1 MAIPFLN
8 DINLNENELLNAKL
22 HTDSSAP
29 SNPGTGSV
37 WFDTG
42 SNLLKIYRGGSW
54 TNLFVK
60 TEAISDGGTNLATA
74 DQIHTFVTAGTSTMT
89 NKTLTNPTINA
100 VRLLQGSGNIL
111 LDSNIFRDNSGS
123 TDAHNYFGFNGD
135 NVFRIGTNNQ
145 ETIVA
150 TSGTAI
156 LKHGGN
162 TKLSTSST
170 GVSVTGTVTA
180 TSFTGNL
187 TGNADTVTTNANLT
201 GDVTSSGNATTI
213 AADAVHAT
221 MINDDIISAQTELS
235 SGVADAD
242 EMLISDSGAVKKV
255 GMDTLKTYFTGDD
268 VSVANLTARLPQITE
283 SLTIGDATDVTLT
296 TSGNLVVT
304 GDLTVSGDTISA
316 NVATL
321 DVEDKNIT
329 LNYSSGDSSS
339 TANGSGITI
348 QDAVD
353 ATTDATILWDASND
367 EFDFSH
373 KINVTGGITGTILTA
388 SQTNI
393 TAIGTIA
400 TGTWA
405 ATDIAIAHG
414 GTGASTASAAF
425 DNLKQAATA
434 TATGVVELATTTE
447 ASTGTDTSR
456 AVTAE
461 GLQQFH
467 NDRNKSFELD
477 NSASGVASSDNITYT
492 ITHGMGASRLYKVE
506 VIEDASNYETVYAEV
521 QRPSDTTI
529 KVIFGSAVTAG
540 AYRALITKI

>member
-8 DINLNENELLNAKL
+8 DINLNQNELLNARL
-22 HTDSSAP
+22 HTDSVGSEP
-29 SNPGTGSV
+29 SSPVTGSI
-37 WFDTG
+37 WYDTT
-42 SNLLKIYRGGSW
+42 NNVLRVYKGGGW
-54 TNLFVK
+54 NNNFIF
-60 TEAISDGGTNLATA
+60 TEAIANGGANLATA
-74 DQIHTFVTAGTSTMT
+74 DHIHTFVTTQTD
-89 NKTLTNPTINA
+89 TIA
-100 VRLLQGSGNIL
+100 AS
-111 LDSNIFRDNSGS
+111 
-123 TDAHNYFGFNGD
+123 
-135 NVFRIGTNNQ
+135 
-145 ETIVA
+145 
-150 TSGTAI
+150 TSGTAAI
-156 LKHGGN
+156 A
-162 TKLSTSST
+162 T
-170 GVSVTGTVTA
+170 TVTVADESSDTTCFPLFA
-180 TSFTGNL
+180 TAATGNL
-187 TGNADTVTTNANLT
+187 GPKSGTNLTFNSSSGVLTATGFAGNLTGNVTGNADTVTTNANLT

-221 MINDDIISAQTELS
+221 MINDDIISAQTELA

-242 EMLISDSGAVKKV
+242 EMLISDSGAIKKV

-296 TSGNLVVT
+296 TSGDLVVT

-321 DVEDKNIT
+321 NVEDKNIT

-353 ATTDATILWDASND
+353 ASTDASILWDASND

-425 DNLKQAATA
+425 DNLKQAAT
-434 TATGVVELATTTE
+434 TSATGVVELATTTE

-456 AVTAE
+456 AITAE

-477 NSASGVASSDNITYT
+477 NSASGVASTDNITYT

-506 VIEDASNYETVYAEV
+506 VIEDANNYETVYVEV

-529 KVIFGSAVTAG
+529 KVIFGAAVTAG

>member
-42 SNLLKIYRGGSW
+42 TNLLKIYRGGSW

-60 TEAISDGGTNLATA
+60 TEAIANGGTNLGTA
-74 DQIHTFVTAGTSTMT
+74 DQIHTFVTTQSD
-89 NKTLTNPTINA
+89 TIA
-100 VRLLQGSGNIL
+100 AS
-111 LDSNIFRDNSGS
+111 
-123 TDAHNYFGFNGD
+123 
-135 NVFRIGTNNQ
+135 
-145 ETIVA
+145 
-150 TSGTAI
+150 TSGTAAI
-156 LKHGGN
+156 A
-162 TKLSTSST
+162 T
-170 GVSVTGTVTA
+170 TVTVADESSDTTCFPLFA
-180 TSFTGNL
+180 TAATGNL
-187 TGNADTVTTNANLT
+187 GPKSGTNLTFNSDTGILTATGFAGNITGNVTGNADTVTTNANLT

-221 MINDDIISAQTELS
+221 MINDDIISAQTELA

-242 EMLISDSGAVKKV
+242 EILISDSGAVKKV

-268 VSVANLTARLPQITE
+268 VSIANLTARLPQITE
-283 SLTIGDATDVTLT
+283 SLTIGDATDVTIT
-296 TSGNLVVT
+296 TSGGLIVT
-304 GDLTVSGDTISA
+304 GDLTVSGNTTTVNTATLTVEDPLIKLAKGNTSA
-316 NVATL
+316 DSVDIGLFGTYNNGATQLYTGFFRDASDSGKWILYKDSEADPGTGTTVNVSGTGHAVATL
-321 DVEDKNIT
+321 K
-329 LNYSSGDSSS
+329 
-339 TANGSGITI
+339 ANLEG
-348 QDAVD
+348 
-353 ATTDATILWDASND
+353 
-367 EFDFSH
+367 
-373 KINVTGGITGTILTA
+373 NVTGTISTA

-400 TGTWA
+400 TGVWE

-414 GTGASTASAAF
+414 GTGASTAAAAF
-425 DNLKQAATA
+425 TNLKQAAT
-434 TATGVVELATTTE
+434 TSATGVVELATTTE

-456 AVTAE
+456 AITAE

-477 NSASGVASSDNITYT
+477 NSASGVASTDNITYT

-506 VIEDASNYETVYAEV
+506 VIEDASNYETVYVEV

-540 AYRALITKI
+540 AYRALVTKI

>member
-42 SNLLKIYRGGSW
+42 TNLLKIYRGGSW

-60 TEAISDGGTNLATA
+60 TEAIANGGTNLGTA
-74 DQIHTFVTAGTSTMT
+74 DQIHTFVTTQSD
-89 NKTLTNPTINA
+89 TIA
-100 VRLLQGSGNIL
+100 AS
-111 LDSNIFRDNSGS
+111 
-123 TDAHNYFGFNGD
+123 
-135 NVFRIGTNNQ
+135 
-145 ETIVA
+145 
-150 TSGTAI
+150 TSGTAAI
-156 LKHGGN
+156 A
-162 TKLSTSST
+162 T
-170 GVSVTGTVTA
+170 TVTVADESSDTTCFPLFA
-180 TSFTGNL
+180 TAATGNL
-187 TGNADTVTTNANLT
+187 GPKSGTNLTFNSDTGILTATGFAGNITGNVTGNADTVTTNANLT

-221 MINDDIISAQTELS
+221 MINDDIISAQTELA

-242 EMLISDSGAVKKV
+242 EILISDSGAVKKV

-268 VSVANLTARLPQITE
+268 VSIANLTARLPQITE
-283 SLTIGDATDVTLT
+283 SLTIGDATDVTIT
-296 TSGNLVVT
+296 TSGGLIVT
-304 GDLTVSGDTISA
+304 GDLTVSGDTTTVNTATLTVEDPLIKLAKGNTSA
-316 NVATL
+316 DSVDIGLFGTYNNGATQLYTGFFRDASDSGKWILYKDSEADPGTGTTVNVSGTGHAVATL
-321 DVEDKNIT
+321 K
-329 LNYSSGDSSS
+329 
-339 TANGSGITI
+339 ANLEG
-348 QDAVD
+348 
-353 ATTDATILWDASND
+353 
-367 EFDFSH
+367 
-373 KINVTGGITGTILTA
+373 NVTGTISTA

-400 TGTWA
+400 TGVWE

-456 AVTAE
+456 AITAE

-477 NSASGVASSDNITYT
+477 NSASGVASTDNITYT

>member
-42 SNLLKIYRGGSW
+42 TNLLKIYRGGSW

-60 TEAISDGGTNLATA
+60 TEAIANGGTNLGTA
-74 DQIHTFVTAGTSTMT
+74 DQILTFVTTQSD
-89 NKTLTNPTINA
+89 TIA
-100 VRLLQGSGNIL
+100 AS
-111 LDSNIFRDNSGS
+111 
-123 TDAHNYFGFNGD
+123 
-135 NVFRIGTNNQ
+135 
-145 ETIVA
+145 
-150 TSGTAI
+150 TSGTAAI
-156 LKHGGN
+156 A
-162 TKLSTSST
+162 T
-170 GVSVTGTVTA
+170 TVTVADESSDTTCFPLFA
-180 TSFTGNL
+180 TAATGNIGPKSGTNL
-187 TGNADTVTTNANLT
+187 TFNSDTGILTATGFAGNITGNVTGNADTVTTNANLT

-221 MINDDIISAQTELS
+221 MINDDIISAQTELA

-242 EMLISDSGAVKKV
+242 EILISDSGAVKKV

-268 VSVANLTARLPQITE
+268 VSIANLTARLPQITE
-283 SLTIGDATDVTLT
+283 SLTIGDATDVTIT
-296 TSGNLVVT
+296 TSGGLIVT
-304 GDLTVSGDTISA
+304 GDLTVSGSTTTVNTATLTVEDPLIKLAKGNTSA
-316 NVATL
+316 DSVDIGLFGTYNNGATQLYTGFFRDASDSGKWILYKDSEADPGTGTTVNVSGTGHAVATL
-321 DVEDKNIT
+321 K
-329 LNYSSGDSSS
+329 
-339 TANGSGITI
+339 ANLEG
-348 QDAVD
+348 
-353 ATTDATILWDASND
+353 
-367 EFDFSH
+367 
-373 KINVTGGITGTILTA
+373 NVTGTISTA

-400 TGTWA
+400 TGVWE

-456 AVTAE
+456 AITAE

-477 NSASGVASSDNITYT
+477 NSASGVASTDNITYT

>member
-425 DNLKQAATA
+425 DNLKQAATT

-506 VIEDASNYETVYAEV
+506 VIEDASNYETVYAKV

>member
-42 SNLLKIYRGGSW
+42 TNLLKIYRGGSW

-60 TEAISDGGTNLATA
+60 TEAIANGGTNLGTA
-74 DQIHTFVTAGTSTMT
+74 DQIHTFVTTQSD
-89 NKTLTNPTINA
+89 TIA
-100 VRLLQGSGNIL
+100 AS
-111 LDSNIFRDNSGS
+111 
-123 TDAHNYFGFNGD
+123 
-135 NVFRIGTNNQ
+135 
-145 ETIVA
+145 
-150 TSGTAI
+150 TSGTAAI
-156 LKHGGN
+156 A
-162 TKLSTSST
+162 T
-170 GVSVTGTVTA
+170 TVTVADESSDTTCFPLFA
-180 TSFTGNL
+180 TAATGNL
-187 TGNADTVTTNANLT
+187 ALKSGTNLTFNSDTGILTATGFAGNITGNVTGNADTVTTNANLT

-221 MINDDIISAQTELS
+221 MINDDIISAQTELA

-242 EMLISDSGAVKKV
+242 EILISDSGAVKKV

-268 VSVANLTARLPQITE
+268 VSIANLTARLPQITE
-283 SLTIGDATDVTLT
+283 SLTIGDATDVTIT
-296 TSGNLVVT
+296 TSGGLIVT
-304 GDLTVSGDTISA
+304 GDLTVSGDTTTVNTATLTVEDPLIKLAKGNTSA
-316 NVATL
+316 DSVDIGLFGTYNNGATQLYTGFFRDASDSGKWILYKDSEADPGTGTTVNVSGTGHAVATL
-321 DVEDKNIT
+321 K
-329 LNYSSGDSSS
+329 
-339 TANGSGITI
+339 ANLEG
-348 QDAVD
+348 
-353 ATTDATILWDASND
+353 
-367 EFDFSH
+367 
-373 KINVTGGITGTILTA
+373 NVTGTISTA

-400 TGTWA
+400 TGVWE

-414 GTGASTASAAF
+414 GTGASTAAAAF
-425 DNLKQAATA
+425 TNLKQAAT
-434 TATGVVELATTTE
+434 TSATGVVELATTTE

-456 AVTAE
+456 AITAE

-477 NSASGVASSDNITYT
+477 NSASGVASTDNITYT

>member
-42 SNLLKIYRGGSW
+42 TNLLKIYRGGSW

-60 TEAISDGGTNLATA
+60 TEAIANGGTNLGTA
-74 DQIHTFVTAGTSTMT
+74 DQIHTFVTTQSD
-89 NKTLTNPTINA
+89 TIA
-100 VRLLQGSGNIL
+100 AS
-111 LDSNIFRDNSGS
+111 
-123 TDAHNYFGFNGD
+123 
-135 NVFRIGTNNQ
+135 
-145 ETIVA
+145 
-150 TSGTAI
+150 TSGTAAI
-156 LKHGGN
+156 A
-162 TKLSTSST
+162 T
-170 GVSVTGTVTA
+170 TVTVADESSDTTCFPLFA
-180 TSFTGNL
+180 TAATGNL
-187 TGNADTVTTNANLT
+187 GPKSGTNLTFNSDTGILTATGFAGNITGNVTGNADTVTTNANLT

-221 MINDDIISAQTELS
+221 MINDDIISAQTELA

-242 EMLISDSGAVKKV
+242 EILISDSGAVKKV
-255 GMDTLKTYFTGDD
+255 GMDTLNSYFTGDD
-268 VSVANLTARLPQITE
+268 VSIANLTARLPQITE
-283 SLTIGDATDVTLT
+283 SLTIGDATDVTIT
-296 TSGNLVVT
+296 TSGGLIVT
-304 GDLTVSGDTISA
+304 GDLTVSGSTTTVNTATLTVEDPLIKLAKGNTSA
-316 NVATL
+316 DSVDIGLFGTYNNGATQLYTGFFRDASDSGKWILYKDSEADPGTGTTVNVSGTGHAVATL
-321 DVEDKNIT
+321 K
-329 LNYSSGDSSS
+329 
-339 TANGSGITI
+339 ANLEG
-348 QDAVD
+348 
-353 ATTDATILWDASND
+353 
-367 EFDFSH
+367 
-373 KINVTGGITGTILTA
+373 NVTGTISTA

-400 TGTWA
+400 TGVWE

-456 AVTAE
+456 AITAE

-477 NSASGVASSDNITYT
+477 NSASGVASTDNITYT

>member
-42 SNLLKIYRGGSW
+42 TNLLKIYRGGSW

-60 TEAISDGGTNLATA
+60 TEAIANGGTNLGTA
-74 DQIHTFVTAGTSTMT
+74 DQIHTFVTTQSD
-89 NKTLTNPTINA
+89 TIA
-100 VRLLQGSGNIL
+100 AS
-111 LDSNIFRDNSGS
+111 
-123 TDAHNYFGFNGD
+123 
-135 NVFRIGTNNQ
+135 
-145 ETIVA
+145 
-150 TSGTAI
+150 TSGTAAI
-156 LKHGGN
+156 A
-162 TKLSTSST
+162 T
-170 GVSVTGTVTA
+170 TVTVADESSDTTCFPLFA
-180 TSFTGNL
+180 TAATGNL
-187 TGNADTVTTNANLT
+187 GPKSGTNLTFNSATGILTATGFAGNITGNVTGNADTVTTNANLT

-221 MINDDIISAQTELS
+221 MINDDIISAQTELA

-242 EMLISDSGAVKKV
+242 EILISDSGAVKKV

-268 VSVANLTARLPQITE
+268 VSIANLTARLPQITE
-283 SLTIGDATDVTLT
+283 SLTIGDATDVTIT
-296 TSGNLVVT
+296 TSGGLIVT
-304 GDLTVSGDTISA
+304 GDLTVSGSTTTVNTATLTVEDPLIKLAKGNTSA
-316 NVATL
+316 DSVDIGLFGTYNNGATQLYTGFFRDASDSGKWILYKDSEADPGTGTTVNVSGTGHAVATL
-321 DVEDKNIT
+321 K
-329 LNYSSGDSSS
+329 
-339 TANGSGITI
+339 ANLEG
-348 QDAVD
+348 
-353 ATTDATILWDASND
+353 
-367 EFDFSH
+367 
-373 KINVTGGITGTILTA
+373 NVTGTISTA

-393 TAIGTIA
+393 TAIGTIE
-400 TGTWA
+400 TGVWE

-456 AVTAE
+456 AITAE

-477 NSASGVASSDNITYT
+477 NSASGVASTDNITYT

>member
-42 SNLLKIYRGGSW
+42 TNLLKIYRGGSW

-60 TEAISDGGTNLATA
+60 TEAIANGGTNLGTA
-74 DQIHTFVTAGTSTMT
+74 DQIHTFVTTQSD
-89 NKTLTNPTINA
+89 TIA
-100 VRLLQGSGNIL
+100 AS
-111 LDSNIFRDNSGS
+111 
-123 TDAHNYFGFNGD
+123 
-135 NVFRIGTNNQ
+135 
-145 ETIVA
+145 
-150 TSGTAI
+150 TSGTAAI
-156 LKHGGN
+156 A
-162 TKLSTSST
+162 T
-170 GVSVTGTVTA
+170 TVTVADESSDTTCFPLFA
-180 TSFTGNL
+180 TAATGNL
-187 TGNADTVTTNANLT
+187 APKSGTNLTFNSDTGILTATGFAGNITGNVTGNADTVTTNANLT

-221 MINDDIISAQTELS
+221 MINDDIISAQTELA

-242 EMLISDSGAVKKV
+242 EILISDSGAVKKV

-268 VSVANLTARLPQITE
+268 VSIANLTARLPQITE
-283 SLTIGDATDVTLT
+283 SLTIGDATDVTIT
-296 TSGNLVVT
+296 TSGGLIVT
-304 GDLTVSGDTISA
+304 GDLTVSGDTTTVNTATLTVEDPLIKLAKGNTSA
-316 NVATL
+316 DSVDIGLFGTYNNGATQLYTGFFRDASDSGKWILYKDSEADPGTGTTVNVSGTGHAVATL
-321 DVEDKNIT
+321 K
-329 LNYSSGDSSS
+329 
-339 TANGSGITI
+339 ANLEG
-348 QDAVD
+348 
-353 ATTDATILWDASND
+353 
-367 EFDFSH
+367 
-373 KINVTGGITGTILTA
+373 NVTGTISTA

-400 TGTWA
+400 TGVWE

-414 GTGASTASAAF
+414 GTGASTAAAAF
-425 DNLKQAATA
+425 TNLKQAAT
-434 TATGVVELATTTE
+434 TSATGVVELATTTE

-456 AVTAE
+456 AITAE

-477 NSASGVASSDNITYT
+477 NSASGVASTDNITYT